1 MLNEHDINDMCAL
14 YELRSGTKF
23 KLDPDEQVKLPP
35 ASDVFNIEDVFTLRN
50 IDGMYS
56 YCLDSKGGVH
66 HFAAWTKVIKLTE
79 QS

>member
-1 MLNEHDINDMCAL
+1 
-14 YELRSGTKF
+14 
-23 KLDPDEQVKLPP
+23 VKVPP